1 MRARLLCLLVL
12 ATSVCATACATE
24 RRELGVDIFSDDT
37 LPTRFTVTLSG
48 TLVMGLRSQSFYMRK
63 DKSLV
68 LVTPGSLVIQEGE
81 GTAMIESLDESR
93 RIAVDPIGTSPDS
106 TDVLAVVGRS
116 IKVERVGSEKRVK
129 LAVERP

>member
-1 MRARLLCLLVL
+1 MRHRLLCLLL
-12 ATSVCATACATE
+12 ATTACSTD
-24 RRELGVDIFSDDT
+24 RRELGVDVFSDDT

-68 LVTPGSLVIQEGE
+68 LITPGSLVIQKGE
-81 GTAMIESLDESR
+81 GTAVIEALDGSR

-106 TDVLAVVGRS
+106 TDQVAVVGRV
-116 IKVERVGSEKRVK
+116 IKVERVGKEKRVK
-129 LAVERP
+129 LAVEKQ

>member
-1 MRARLLCLLVL
+1 MTMRHRLLCLLL
-12 ATSVCATACATE
+12 ATTACSTD
-24 RRELGVDIFSDDT
+24 RREVGVDVFSDDT

-68 LVTPGSLVIQEGE
+68 LITPGSLVIQEGQ
-81 GTAMIESLDESR
+81 GIATIESLDGSR

-106 TDVLAVVGRS
+106 TDLVAVVGRV
-116 IKVERVGSEKRVK
+116 IKVERVGKEKRVK
-129 LAVERP
+129 LAVEKP

>member
-1 MRARLLCLLVL
+1 MRHRLLCLVL
-12 ATSVCATACATE
+12 ATTACSTE
-24 RRELGVDIFSDDT
+24 RRELGVDVFSDDT

-68 LVTPGSLVIQEGE
+68 LITPGSLVIQEGE
-81 GTAMIESLDESR
+81 GTAIIETLDGSR

-106 TDVLAVVGRS
+106 TDLVAVVGRV
-116 IKVERVGSEKRVK
+116 IKVQRVGKEKRVN
-129 LAVERP
+129 LAVEKP

>member
-1 MRARLLCLLVL
+1 
-12 ATSVCATACATE
+12 
-24 RRELGVDIFSDDT
+24 
-37 LPTRFTVTLSG
+37 
-48 TLVMGLRSQSFYMRK
+48 LRSQSFYMRK

-106 TDVLAVVGRS
+106 TDLLAVVGRS
-116 IKVERVGSEKRVK
+116 IKVERVGTEMRVK